1 MELSSINNI
10 SRQEIYDVI
19 SKQVRN
25 GKTYR
30 EACDN
35 LRDLLY
41 DLQSKDFESGF
52 EHTKEQREKLIMV
65 AYLDALKMTFYK
77 HKMGLVNEKELI
89 FYNNLT
95 SIESSDD
102 LIAETS
108 ADFDLLSDILLQ
120 AYNYN
125 SMNEFSKSII
135 MKSLSEDENMY
146 LYQTYKIH
154 LSDVLVY
161 CREIKIEDL
170 VDYYNKLIKFEK
182 KNLGEELEDNNITI
196 VSSYLQNLLRFDRNN
211 ALNLLCNLGYIDY
224 SVSKYL
230 SDSIES
236 DYLLDHIDYYENYSL
251 NDIIY
256 KLSTNQ
262 LFLKDVIYMFKSLYI
277 DKMYEDVDLDLSVLD
292 SKENKKIY
300 KKLMDN

>member
-196 VSSYLQNLLRFDRNN
+196 VSSYLQNLLRFDRDN

-292 SKENKKIY
+292 TKENKKIY

>member
-196 VSSYLQNLLRFDRNN
+196 VSSYLQNLLRFDRDN

-277 DKMYEDVDLDLSVLD
+277 DKMYEDIDLDLSVLD
-292 SKENKKIY
+292 TKENKKIY